1 MEITCHRCGAVVPEG
16 TAFCSNCGA
25 PQIFVKT
32 AAEEDTHGAASAGVQ
47 SAGPQAGAIYD
58 PQQLNWRK
66 ALPAT
71 SKAGV
76 AMGLATFILA
86 TLFPVWIVGGGW
98 LAVSL
103 YRRRSFVSEVANAAG
118 AKLGA
123 LAGLLGFAFFAIAT
137 SITVATKIFV
147 LHQGAQLRALLV
159 AAVDQAASRN
169 PDPRVQPMLEWVRTP
184 EGLAFLIIT
193 GLVLLFIAFLI
204 LGSLGGLV
212 GASLNR
218 RRGS

>member
-1 MEITCHRCGAVVPEG
+1 MVPES
-16 TAFCSNCGA
+16 TPFCSNCGA

-32 AAEEDTHGAASAGVQ
+32 QAEGEANSTAATGQ
-47 SAGPQAGAIYD
+47 QTAGADTSSTYD
-58 PQQLNWRK
+58 PQHLNWRK

-86 TLFPVWIVGGGW
+86 TLFPIWIVGGGW

-103 YRRRSFVSEVANAAG
+103 YRRRTFTREIAAVVG

-123 LAGLLGFAFFAIAT
+123 LAGLLGFAFFGIAT

-147 LHQGAQLRALLV
+147 LHQGAQLRALMLG
-159 AAVDQAASRN
+159 AVEQAANRN
-169 PDPRVQPMLEWVRTP
+169 PDPRVQPMVEWVRTP

-193 GLVLLFIAFLI
+193 GLVLLFVAFLV

-218 RRGS
+218 KRSS

>member
-1 MEITCHRCGAVVPEG
+1 MVPEG
-16 TAFCSNCGA
+16 TPFCSNCGA

-32 AAEEDTHGAASAGVQ
+32 PAESETNRPASGSVQ
-47 SAGPQAGAIYD
+47 TAERKTSSTYD

-71 SKAGV
+71 SKAGLV
-76 AMGLATFILA
+76 MGLATFFLA
-86 TLFPVWIVGGGW
+86 TLFPIWIVGGGW
-98 LAVSL
+98 LAVTL
-103 YRRRSFVSEVANAAG
+103 YRRRTFASEVVAVTG

-147 LHQGAQLRALLV
+147 LHQGAQLRGLLL
-159 AAVDQAASRN
+159 AAVEQAASRN
-169 PDPRVQPMLEWVRTP
+169 PDPRVQPMVEWIRTP

-193 GLVLLFIAFLI
+193 GLVLLFVAFLV
-204 LGSLGGLV
+204 LGSLGGLI
-212 GASLNR
+212 GAALNR
-218 RRGS
+218 KRSL